1 MTLEVSENELSL
13 IPFPADKIFDT
24 ELHTF
29 DVVIFQNFDFRPYY
43 MARYLKNIREA
54 VEGGLGFVMLGGEQ
68 SLQMEATLVPSLRRL
83 LPLTSMLGDSRRPPV
98 ASHSPHKAKATPSLI
113 GGTERFHRRTG
124 RPSLSGHRL
133 IGLEIHLQTLRCSP
147 LYKAQ
152 MEVPTRLLRQRK

>member
-1 MTLEVSENELSL
+1 MTQKYQKMSSSL

-68 SLQMEATLVPSLRRL
+68 SFADGGYPGTELAPIIAFDLDARGLAQTSSGIA
-83 LPLTSMLGDSRRPPV
+83 LTPQGE
-98 ASHSPHKAKATPSLI
+98 SHPSLI

-133 IGLEIHLQTLRCSP
+133 IALEIHLQTLRCSP